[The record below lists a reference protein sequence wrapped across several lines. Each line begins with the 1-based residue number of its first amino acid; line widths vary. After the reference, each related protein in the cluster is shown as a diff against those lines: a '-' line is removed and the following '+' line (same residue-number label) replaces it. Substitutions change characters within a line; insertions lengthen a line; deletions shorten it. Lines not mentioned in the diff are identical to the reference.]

1 MASGTST
8 RLRRELVQALRE
20 QGHLRDDRVA
30 AAFEAVP
37 RELFLAEH
45 AQRHGLAAVY
55 RDEPIV
61 TRRDA
66 AGTPLSSSSQ
76 PAIMARMLEMLG
88 VRPGQRVL
96 EIGAGTGYNAA
107 LLAHLVSEEGTVVS
121 VDVDADTAVAARRAL
136 LTAGAGARVEVGDG
150 ARGWPPGAP
159 YDAVIATASTE
170 AVPRAWFD
178 QLRPGGTLVVPLR
191 LSTVVFWL
199 QAVVAFRKGAN
210 GFVSTA
216 ATGGGFMAL
225 RPGPDADP
233 QAVARPTRLVAGEVA
248 DPRRDRVLLEI
259 AGPALAGLDRS
270 DRQRLITTALGFGR
284 TRDLPLRGASP
295 HALMT
300 WVALALPE
308 QRQVEVSRGGPRSTT
323 ARQALGVVDVADGSL
338 ALLVPAAGLGGGV
351 RLVAHGGRG
360 AERAVL
366 AAVERWH
373 LAGRPGIAEARF
385 TIRYGAVRPHGWYS
399 ARRGDQWLALDW
411 VAARRRGPAAAGAG
425 PGPVAAAR
433 GDAAR

>member
-1 MASGTST
+1 MPSGTSA

-55 RDEPIV
+55 RDEAVV

-107 LLAHLVSEEGTVVS
+107 LLAHLVGDEGTVVS
-121 VDVDADTAVAARRAL
+121 VDLDADTAVAARRAL
-136 LTAGAGARVEVGDG
+136 LSAGAPARVEVGDG

-178 QLRPGGTLVVPLR
+178 QLRPGGRLVVPLR

-210 GFVSTA
+210 GFESTA

-225 RPGPDADP
+225 RPGPDVD
-233 QAVARPTRLVAGEVA
+233 QAAARPARLVAGEVA

-259 AGPALAGLDRS
+259 AGPALAGLDRP

-308 QRQVEVSRGGPRSTT
+308 HRQVEVSRGGPRSTT

-338 ALLVPAAGLGGGV
+338 ALLVPAATPGGGV

-373 LAGRPGIAEARF
+373 LAGRPGIGDARF
-385 TIRYGAVRPHGWYS
+385 TIRYGAVRPHGWHS
-399 ARRGDQWLALDW
+399 ARRGDQWLVLDW
-411 VAARRRGPAAAGAG
+411 PAPRRPGSP
-425 PGPVAAAR
+425 PVSGPVAGAR
-433 GDAAR
+433 ADAAR